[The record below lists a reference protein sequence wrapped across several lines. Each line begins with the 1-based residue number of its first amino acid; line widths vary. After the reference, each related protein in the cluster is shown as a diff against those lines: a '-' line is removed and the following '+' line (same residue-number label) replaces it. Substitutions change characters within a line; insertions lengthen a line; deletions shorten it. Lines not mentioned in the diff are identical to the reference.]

1 LNDQRRCALSKLK
14 QQSVIY
20 LVSDSVGETAEA
32 VALATIR
39 QFDAHETRIKR
50 YGHVRSAEEIRSI
63 VDEAS
68 EMGGFITYTLVE
80 PELRDTMREESIRSG
95 IRSVDIMGPMMQ
107 AFMDSFDGSPNRLP
121 GMLHRLDEAYFKRVE
136 AIEFTVRCDDGRD
149 PRALLEADILLIGV
163 SRTSKTPLSIFL
175 AHKGYKVAN
184 LPLLPE
190 VQTPQELYRMSGG
203 LIVGLTMD
211 PEQMLK
217 IRHERLRTLGLS
229 PGAKYAE
236 MERIKEELDYALSI
250 MDRLGCVRINV
261 TDKAIE
267 ETAGIIMEHI

>member
-1 LNDQRRCALSKLK
+1 MSDLK
-14 QQSVIY
+14 RHSVIY

-32 VALATIR
+32 VAKATIR

-50 YGHVRSAEEIRSI
+50 YGHVLSGSEIRSI
-63 VDEAS
+63 VEEAS
-68 EMGGFITYTLVE
+68 KQGGFITYTLVQ
-80 PELRDTMREESIRSG
+80 PELRDIMREEAIRLG
-95 IRSVDIMGPMMQ
+95 VRAVDIMGPMMQ
-107 AFMDSFDGSPNRLP
+107 AFMDSFDGSPNRKP

-149 PRALLEADILLIGV
+149 PRALLEADIILIGV

-184 LPLLPE
+184 LPLMPE
-190 VQTPQELYRMSGG
+190 VKPPLELYRVTRG
-203 LIVGLTMD
+203 LIAGLTMV

-236 MERIKEELDYALSI
+236 VERIQEELAYAHSI
-250 MDRLGCVRINV
+250 MDRLRCVKIDV

-267 ETAGIIMEHI
+267 ETAGIIMDHM